1 MPHFGNAGRLNL
13 LLGLVRVDLDQD
25 VSVGAYSKL
34 LRAGLKDRGGRPED
48 WWAIRDTDG
57 ELSSI
62 DVLLVDVAARA
73 KRQAP
78 KTAAAYRKRRA
89 TIEAVRQA
97 LELPLALRGSPG
109 SGPIRNAV
117 T

>member
-1 MPHFGNAGRLNL
+1 MGI
-13 LLGLVRVDLDQD
+13 
-25 VSVGAYSKL
+25 
-34 LRAGLKDRGGRPED
+34 RG
-48 WWAIRDTDG
+48 TDG

-62 DVLLVDVAARA
+62 DVLLADMAARVKAARA

-78 KTAAAYRKRRA
+78 KKAAAYRKRRA

-97 LELPLALRGSPG
+97 LGLPLALRGSPG
-109 SGPIRNAV
+109 SGPTRNAV